1 MMRADPPRNTSD
13 PHVDELPPTHL
24 GHLSGRAGGGKSRCA
39 AGNALPPPTER
50 IPALRWLKQNLFSSW
65 LNAILTLVASTLIV
79 TVVCGLGR
87 WALTDAQWE
96 VIPAN
101 LKLLLVGTYPAG
113 ELWRVWAILCFLGLL
128 TGFAAGHRRGLIRRI
143 SLVAFAV
150 LIALALLP
158 FPLVTRG
165 WLLGCASAIAA
176 GYGLG
181 QLAKLVR
188 EHRWIRRAETALW
201 ILSFPVSLIVL
212 NGVGGFLPVIEGRI
226 QWGFM
231 LNLLGAV
238 VGIGLSL
245 PLGVLLALGRRSRLP
260 AIRIA
265 CTAYIEL
272 IRGVPLI
279 SLLFMASIMLQLLL
293 PDSFRPDLVIRAM
306 LTITLFSAAYM
317 AENVRGGLQAI
328 PKGQYEAAYAVG
340 LNGALTTI
348 LVILPQALRAVIP
361 AIVGQFIA
369 LFKDTTL
376 FGFIAILELL
386 NISRSVLGNLEWR
399 GRIFELYVFI
409 GVVFWVLCYSMSY
422 VSRRIEKSLGV
433 GER

>member
-1 MMRADPPRNTSD
+1 
-13 PHVDELPPTHL
+13 
-24 GHLSGRAGGGKSRCA
+24 
-39 AGNALPPPTER
+39 
-50 IPALRWLKQNLFSSW
+50 
-65 LNAILTLVASTLIV
+65 
-79 TVVCGLGR
+79 
-87 WALTDAQWE
+87 
-96 VIPAN
+96 
-101 LKLLLVGTYPAG
+101 
-113 ELWRVWAILCFLGLL
+113 
-128 TGFAAGHRRGLIRRI
+128 
-143 SLVAFAV
+143 
-150 LIALALLP
+150 
-158 FPLVTRG
+158 
-165 WLLGCASAIAA
+165 
-176 GYGLG
+176 
-181 QLAKLVR
+181 
-188 EHRWIRRAETALW
+188 
-201 ILSFPVSLIVL
+201 
-212 NGVGGFLPVIEGRI
+212 
-226 QWGFM
+226 M

-245 PLGVLLALGRRSRLP
+245 PLGVLLALGRRSKLP
-260 AIRIA
+260 AIRLV
-265 CTAYIEL
+265 CTVYIEL

-340 LNGALTTI
+340 LNGALTTLLI
-348 LVILPQALRAVIP
+348 ILPQALRAVIP

-422 VSRRIEKSLGV
+422 VSRRIERSLGV

>member
-1 MMRADPPRNTSD
+1 MTA
-13 PHVDELPPTHL
+13 
-24 GHLSGRAGGGKSRCA
+24 
-39 AGNALPPPTER
+39 NAQLPPPSER
-50 IPALRWLKQNLFSSW
+50 IPVYRWLRKNLFSSW
-65 LNAILTLVASTLIV
+65 FNGIMTILSAALIAF
-79 TVVCGLGR
+79 VVYGLLR
-87 WALTDAQWE
+87 WAFTSARWE

-101 LKLLLVGTYPAG
+101 LKLLLVGTYPLDQ
-113 ELWRVWAILCFLGLL
+113 LWRVWTTLYLIGFLMGVTACL
-128 TGFAAGHRRGLIRRI
+128 HRGLIRRI
-143 SLVAFAV
+143 AGVGMGAAIL
-150 LIALALLP
+150 LAALP
-158 FPLVTRG
+158 FPLATRA
-165 WLLGCASAIAA
+165 WLLGVASAIAV
-176 GYGLG
+176 GYTLALG
-181 QLAKLVR
+181 IRKVSRGRSARWLRRGEILAWV
-188 EHRWIRRAETALW
+188 
-201 ILSFPVSLIVL
+201 LSFPVSLMLL
-212 NGVGGFLPVIEGRI
+212 NGIGGPLPVIGGRN
-226 QWGFM
+226 QWGFL

-245 PLGVLLALGRRSRLP
+245 PMGVLLALGRRSRLP
-260 AIRIA
+260 AIRWV

-306 LTITLFSAAYM
+306 ITITLFSAAYM

-348 LVILPQALRAVIP
+348 LIILPQALRAVIP

-399 GRIFELYVFI
+399 GTIFELYVFI
-409 GVVFWVLCYSMSY
+409 GVVFWGLCYAMSY
-422 VSRRIEKSLGV
+422 VSRRIEKRLGV